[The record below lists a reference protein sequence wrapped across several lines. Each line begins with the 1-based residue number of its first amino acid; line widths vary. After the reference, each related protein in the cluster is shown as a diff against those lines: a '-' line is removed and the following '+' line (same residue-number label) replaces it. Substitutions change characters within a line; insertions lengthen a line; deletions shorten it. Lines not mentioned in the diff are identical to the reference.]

1 MILRDALK
9 KEKGG
14 AIGFWTTENG
24 KKKKIW
30 LEEDEFMKFL
40 EKDET
45 KETLLKAIQP
55 GRGMETPE
63 DREDTPPEPNPSLK
77 PKAYI
82 SEIRPDEWNETEPR
96 EVFEENMAKQQAEQ
110 VPPKPEEAPPTPM
123 QEIESK
129 AIKDP
134 SGREEFEKITPQNF
148 SVFEKRTR
156 EKMNQKLKVFDFVD
170 KLRPGDAAKRK
181 IGENEEGWW
190 DEFMESRGIR
200 NMNIELMDDYKKDKD
215 PEMRRLLY
223 DWQKELT
230 ARKEETYARVNNKF
244 FAAKQQ
250 RDKLRLSVE
259 DQLKVKREEMNEI
272 VRANREEAKKYTP
285 ENRVKDL
292 KAYSK
297 AKRNLAD
304 ATNEG
309 DKDEEIAL
317 KAEIK
322 LLEQRLGVKAPH
334 VLTGEESS
342 GAAPGEEGKASSGAE
357 EQRRNLLKDKGYNDE
372 QIDAM
377 MNEFKKRA
385 NA

>member
-1 MILRDALK
+1 MPIEQAITEIALQPRTANESLYRALAESLAAQGMGFAILAYDQTDRISLHTVYGTD
-9 KEKGG
+9 GTSYFG
-14 AIGFWTTENG
+14 ASSLQNENDGF
-24 KKKKIW
+24 
-30 LEEDEFMKFL
+30 
-40 EKDET
+40 
-45 KETLLKAIQP
+45 
-55 GRGMETPE
+55 
-63 DREDTPPEPNPSLK
+63 
-77 PKAYI
+77 
-82 SEIRPDEWNETEPR
+82 
-96 EVFEENMAKQQAEQ
+96 
-110 VPPKPEEAPPTPM
+110 EA
-123 QEIESK
+123 EIE
-129 AIKDP
+129 
-134 SGREEFEKITPQNF
+134 
-148 SVFEKRTR
+148 
-156 EKMNQKLKVFDFVD
+156 L
-170 KLRPGDAAKRK
+170 L
-181 IGENEEGWW
+181 EGWW